1 MLWGVLKLGDFPI
14 APARRRGQVYD
25 ETAAAELCLGAA
37 LLEVVTTRPPGA
49 GKIQRRLSLAFDL
62 FLLISPWRWFHP
74 ALKPW
79 NTLATEYSIALQGL
93 KQAVYLH

>member
-1 MLWGVLKLGDFPI
+1 MLSGVLKLGDFPI

-25 ETAAAELCLGAA
+25 ETPAAELYLGSA
-37 LLEVVTTRPPGA
+37 LLEVGIIRPPGA

-74 ALKPW
+74 ALNPW
-79 NTLATEYSIALQGL
+79 NTLAGEHSIALRGL
-93 KQAVYLH
+93 KQAVYLR